1 LWPIK
6 WLVELV
12 LVAFHNL
19 FTFLGLESGD
29 GLTWVLAIVGLVLLV
44 RTALIPL
51 FVRQIK
57 SQRGMVLL
65 QPELQK
71 LQKKY
76 KGKTDQDSRK
86 AFAEEQMALYKKT
99 GSNPLSS
106 CLPLLAQMPIFM
118 GLFFVLSAA
127 AVVTL
132 PGSRAIR
139 FSSVVATSAWVF
151 AASLCIRSPHR
162 DGY

>member
-1 LWPIK
+1 MPDILWPIK

-71 LQKKY
+71 LQKK
-76 KGKTDQDSRK
+76 
-86 AFAEEQMALYKKT
+86 
-99 GSNPLSS
+99 
-106 CLPLLAQMPIFM
+106 
-118 GLFFVLSAA
+118 
-127 AVVTL
+127 
-132 PGSRAIR
+132 
-139 FSSVVATSAWVF
+139 
-151 AASLCIRSPHR
+151 
-162 DGY
+162 